1 LDVEGARCV
10 LLKEPSRGSYIHVFR
25 MVFATQDNIYTSV
38 FIYIIRSTD
47 LTLLN
52 ELFFPQQTLHL
63 RTRGGFAG
71 DAREARS
78 ESSSRE
84 ARASSASSAHVRKN
98 RTHSRGESGSA
109 RTQRTALRQ
118 AEACEARCVEPE
130 RRGAYTRKRRECV
143 AQQAAHLLPS
153 GPLLSSHFASAPRVR
168 IVPPSVLRA
177 SVDPARR
184 YAALPADLAWG
195 RDRFA
200 WPTAAAHATS
210 PCNTARAAARPTHGI
225 APSTEPRAT
234 TTRAHDT
241 ASTARAHKRPRD
253 PYLATASQPRAKRQK
268 RMGDRMPRDR
278 PSVWGQLP
286 QLESET
292 TVAATRVSVATAR
305 EPARVAARQRA
316 TRSADARVAF
326 AFESVVRNNAQQRKA
341 SHSRAL

>member
-1 LDVEGARCV
+1 LDVEAARCV

-52 ELFFPQQTLHL
+52 ELFFPHQTLHL
-63 RTRGGFAG
+63 CTRGGFAG

-84 ARASSASSAHVRKN
+84 ARASSAQVRKN
-98 RTHSRGESGSA
+98 RTRSRGESGSA

-184 YAALPADLAWG
+184 QRCVPA
-195 RDRFA
+195 
-200 WPTAAAHATS
+200 
-210 PCNTARAAARPTHGI
+210 
-225 APSTEPRAT
+225 
-234 TTRAHDT
+234 
-241 ASTARAHKRPRD
+241 
-253 PYLATASQPRAKRQK
+253 
-268 RMGDRMPRDR
+268 
-278 PSVWGQLP
+278 
-286 QLESET
+286 
-292 TVAATRVSVATAR
+292 
-305 EPARVAARQRA
+305 
-316 TRSADARVAF
+316 
-326 AFESVVRNNAQQRKA
+326 
-341 SHSRAL
+341 